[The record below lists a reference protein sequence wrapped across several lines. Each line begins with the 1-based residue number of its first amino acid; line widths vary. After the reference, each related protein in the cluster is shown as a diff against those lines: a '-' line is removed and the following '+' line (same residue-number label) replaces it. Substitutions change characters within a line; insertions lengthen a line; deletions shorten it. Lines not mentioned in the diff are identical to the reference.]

1 MAAVGHAPV
10 PKASATS
17 TARHT
22 LVTCNVLSGD
32 HQREQQQKAVQEVLV
47 RTGGMFHDSASLIG
61 GRHQWYDSDSDWR
74 RNDRG
79 TVNVDEVLGAGEG
92 YCAEMAYQH
101 GPQSV
106 ARQLAF
112 R

>member
-1 MAAVGHAPV
+1 M
-10 PKASATS
+10 S
-17 TARHT
+17 
-22 LVTCNVLSGD
+22 CNVLSGD
-32 HQREQQQKAVQEVLV
+32 HQRRQQQKAVQEVLV
-47 RTGGMFHDSASLIG
+47 RIGGMFHDSASLIG

-79 TVNVDEVLGAGEG
+79 TVNVDEVLGTGER

-106 ARQLAF
+106 AQQLAF